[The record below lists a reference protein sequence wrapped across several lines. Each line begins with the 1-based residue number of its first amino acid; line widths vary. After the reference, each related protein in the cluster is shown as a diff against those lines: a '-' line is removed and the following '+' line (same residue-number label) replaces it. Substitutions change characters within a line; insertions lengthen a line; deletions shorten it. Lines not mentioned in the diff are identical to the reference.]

1 LYSHWQDNN
10 QRMSGLPQPADGDG
24 ELPAADQAGIESKR
38 KTGVLSILYGIYA
51 WLAFLVCVI
60 GAVLSAMLLPG
71 LARRRRWVTRF
82 ARMPF
87 FLAGIR
93 TTVNGAEHLPDS
105 PCVVVA
111 NHASYLDGVI
121 LQAFL
126 PPRFSYVI
134 KGEVRN
140 VPVVHFFLRR
150 IGAHFVERFAAS
162 AGARDAR
169 TLLRAADGGESLAFF
184 PEGTFTAEPGLAA
197 FRAGAF
203 AAAQRAAIPVV
214 PVVIRGARSILPAA
228 RLLPRHGTLAI
239 DILPPFPVDDSITS
253 KELAEL
259 ARQRI
264 LAVLA
269 EPDLVLRRRQATG

>member
-1 LYSHWQDNN
+1 
-10 QRMSGLPQPADGDG
+10 MSGLPQPADGDG
-24 ELPAADQAGIESKR
+24 DLPATDASGAASGKTTGI
-38 KTGVLSILYGIYA
+38 LSLLYGLYA
-51 WLAFLVCVI
+51 WLAFLVCVA
-60 GAVLSAMLLPG
+60 GAALSAMLLPG

-93 TTVNGAEHLPDS
+93 TTVNGGEHLPDT

-134 KGEVRN
+134 KGEVRK

-150 IGAHFVERFAAS
+150 IGAHFVERFAAG

-184 PEGTFTAEPGLAA
+184 PEGTFSAEPGLAA

-214 PVVIRGARSILPAA
+214 PVVIRGARHVLPAA
-228 RLLPRHGTLAI
+228 HLLPRHGALTI
-239 DILPPFPVDDSITS
+239 DILPPIPVDDSSTS
-253 KELAEL
+253 KQLAEL

-264 LAVLA
+264 LEVLA
-269 EPDLVLRRRQATG
+269 EPDLVLRRRQTAG